1 LATCGPIVQSVHP
14 GISPDFGGAGG
25 FACRLLHPN
34 ASEHDIFLGSL
45 QRPVRIT
52 KKKEYRMASV
62 MSSPAENRVRISATK
77 LLINN
82 QWVPSASGKTFPTI
96 NPSTGEEICQIAEAD
111 AADVEKAVKAA
122 RAAFNRG
129 AWRKMAASERG
140 RLLNRLADL
149 MEQNADE
156 LARLESLDNGKPFS
170 IALAVDVPASISCYR
185 YFAGWADKIH
195 GKTIP
200 IDGDYF
206 CYTRHEPVGVVGQ
219 IIPWNFPMLMQ
230 AWKLAPALA
239 AGNTVVMKPAEQTP
253 LSALRVGELIVE
265 AGFPE
270 GVVNMLPGYGPTAG
284 AAIANHMDVDKVAFT
299 GSTEVGH
306 LIMRAAADSNLK
318 RVTLELGGKSP
329 NIVFADTDLDEAVE
343 GAHFGLF
350 FNHGQCCCA
359 GSRVFVEEKIYDK
372 FVEKSGVRA
381 TNRTVGDPF
390 DPKTEQGPQVD
401 EAQFE
406 KVLSYID
413 SGRSEGA
420 KLVCGGERVGD
431 KGYFIQP
438 TVFADVQDDMK
449 IAKEEIFGPV
459 MSIIPFKS
467 VDEVVERANRT
478 EYGLAAAVWTRDIK
492 KAHSIADNVRAGT
505 VWVNCYNVLDPRS
518 PFGGFKQSGIG
529 RELGEYGLQQY
540 TEVKSVIIKR

>member
-1 LATCGPIVQSVHP
+1 
-14 GISPDFGGAGG
+14 
-25 FACRLLHPN
+25 
-34 ASEHDIFLGSL
+34 
-45 QRPVRIT
+45 
-52 KKKEYRMASV
+52 MASV
-62 MSSPAENRVRISATK
+62 MSSPAENQVRISATK

-82 QWVPSASGKTFPTI
+82 RWIPSVSGKTFGTV

-111 AADVEKAVKAA
+111 SADVEKAVKAA
-122 RAAFNRG
+122 RAAFEHG
-129 AWRKMAASERG
+129 AWRKMPASERG

-149 MEQNADE
+149 IEQNADE
-156 LARLESLDNGKPFS
+156 LARLESVDNGKPFA
-170 IALAVDVPASISCYR
+170 IAKAVDVAATVGCFR
-185 YFAGWADKIH
+185 YFAGWSDKIH

-200 IDGDYF
+200 VDGDYF

-219 IIPWNFPMLMQ
+219 IIPWNFPMLML

-239 AGNTVVMKPAEQTP
+239 TGNTVIMKPAEQTP
-253 LSALRVGELIVE
+253 LSALRIGELIVE

-359 GSRVFVEEKIYDK
+359 GSRVFVEEKIYDQ

-381 TNRTVGDPF
+381 KNRTVGDPF

-401 EAQFE
+401 NAQFE

-413 SGRSEGA
+413 SGRTEGA

-438 TVFADVQDDMK
+438 TVFADVNDDMK

-467 VDEVVERANRT
+467 VDEVVQRANRT

-492 KAHSIADNVRAGT
+492 KAHSIADSVRAGT